1 MKIKDKFKFGTA
13 FIQNKFYPTEKS
25 IYRAS
30 QYFVK
35 TNDVNG
41 FDDFL
46 DQVDPQLFH
55 RKEFYYV
62 YFLLMSL
69 KRKKIELYQKFID
82 TKNNIKMPVDAHFR
96 SYKYDLFLAEARQT
110 IMSIEEISE
119 AASTFIDLQKN
130 QLNDFYQDVV
140 SRYVTPKEYLQYQEK
155 YRAFIAQ
162 ISPKTK
168 IAVVGNAPSLKE
180 KKLGEFIDSF
190 DIVIRVNNYLVD
202 GFEEFTGKKT
212 SIWMSGNTR
221 RYEDENN
228 LPKMDMQVIITPS
241 SWYFRRHDHHGHI
254 SHLFEGNVK
263 KNVPNAL
270 ILPYNDMMKNEYMAL
285 MLNPSTGMRAIL
297 WALSMT
303 NEPVNIFGFN
313 FFQDTQNIY
322 YYGNQN
328 VPTVWKE
335 QHDLDW
341 ERKFIDIQVY
351 NNKVVWH

>member
-1 MKIKDKFKFGTA
+1 MRIKDKFKFGSA
-13 FIQNKFYPTEKS
+13 FLQNRFFPTEKS

-41 FDDFL
+41 FDNFL
-46 DQVDPQLFH
+46 SKVDPQLFH
-55 RKEFYYV
+55 RKEFYYT
-62 YFLLMSL
+62 YFLIMSL
-69 KRKKIELYQKFID
+69 KRKNLRLYQKFIE
-82 TKNNIKMPVDAHFR
+82 TKKNIKIPEKQHFR
-96 SYKYDLFLAEARQT
+96 SYPYDLFLAEQRQS
-110 IMSIEEISE
+110 IMQIDTVSE
-119 AASTFIDLQKN
+119 AASSFVYLQKN
-130 QLNDFYQDVV
+130 QLNDFYQDIV
-140 SRYVTPKEYLQYQEK
+140 SHYTVPKEYLPYEK
-155 YRAFIAQ
+155 NYREFITK
-162 ISPKTK
+162 ISPNTK

-180 KKLGEFIDSF
+180 KKLGKFIDSF
-190 DIVIRVNNYLVD
+190 DIVIRVNNYLVK

-270 ILPYNDMMKNEYMAL
+270 ILPYAVMMKNECMAL
-285 MLNPSTGMRAIL
+285 MMNPTTGMRAIL

-303 NEPVNIFGFN
+303 DEPVNIFGFN
-313 FFQDTQNIY
+313 FFQDTENIY

-328 VPTVWKE
+328 VPLVWKE

-341 ERKFIDIQVY
+341 ERKFIDIQVF
-351 NNKVVWH
+351 NNKVIWH